1 MDIFYLARVFIHN
14 NHRHYPLHESGH
26 CGACGCCLL
35 RMVNIALRR
44 QHPSSTISKLT
55 LFFKWKLHR
64 KSTELFHR
72 LFYAQMLS
80 WFVWKFNGKQNFA
93 GILRIMLLGTVCY
106 FESYSIFVIIQKE
119 QILGARTRALVHAH
133 IHWGRQMPSIT
144 LTF

>member
-72 LFYAQMLS
+72 LFYAQNVILICLEIQ
-80 WFVWKFNGKQNFA
+80 WKAKFCRNFA
-93 GILRIMLLGTVCY
+93 DYATRDRLLFWILFNFCY
-106 FESYSIFVIIQKE
+106 YSK
-119 QILGARTRALVHAH
+119 RTNSRCPNQSSCSCTYSL
-133 IHWGRQMPSIT
+133 R
-144 LTF
+144 